1 MMSNNSA
8 PTNSNNTN
16 TNTNNSNGNG
26 NLNNNSNYSSKQEL
40 QFNDTLRVSDA
51 MASNSKELL
60 YAHVYNYLLENKY
73 YETARQFLREADVPI
88 TRNLEASNDKNSTSN
103 SNGNCNG
110 NISATKNSDQQ
121 GKENEKVKETEAETE
136 TDGDRD
142 NQDLRQLLEKLPQ
155 NQLLRSKMI
164 INSPDTF
171 LLEWWQLFHLLND
184 FIESSSNE
192 TLSKL
197 DSPDYD
203 YVYPLLPEKH
213 PTYNDTTT
221 NNNNIAL
228 NINNVGQPNQ
238 TNNNNDNNIYNNN
251 ITTTPISN
259 ANNNPNQQPLNYI
272 PAQQPYMPNV
282 PRQIG
287 PQNQTSRSNS
297 TQQQPQQINRKQMS
311 SQDMMSPPMY
321 SQQSRLQMYP
331 SQGQPSSSINENSTV
346 NENNSKFNYTIKNNN
361 YHDKN
366 YQTQKRFKYFNNNN
380 DDMNNP
386 VNLLKSLNANGNT
399 INMQDPLMQQQYMTM
414 LKAIMMKQPPYQS
427 TTNNTN
433 NNNNGNNNNNSNT
446 ISTPTN
452 SMNTHQNNNSNT
464 RGQNNTNNINNND
477 FNS

>member
-1 MMSNNSA
+1 MSNNSA

-40 QFNDTLRVSDA
+40 QFNDTLMVSDA

-272 PAQQPYMPNV
+272 PC
-282 PRQIG
+282 
-287 PQNQTSRSNS
+287 SR
-297 TQQQPQQINRKQMS
+297 
-311 SQDMMSPPMY
+311 
-321 SQQSRLQMYP
+321 
-331 SQGQPSSSINENSTV
+331 
-346 NENNSKFNYTIKNNN
+346 
-361 YHDKN
+361 
-366 YQTQKRFKYFNNNN
+366 
-380 DDMNNP
+380 
-386 VNLLKSLNANGNT
+386 
-399 INMQDPLMQQQYMTM
+399 
-414 LKAIMMKQPPYQS
+414 
-427 TTNNTN
+427 
-433 NNNNGNNNNNSNT
+433 
-446 ISTPTN
+446 
-452 SMNTHQNNNSNT
+452 
-464 RGQNNTNNINNND
+464 
-477 FNS
+477 